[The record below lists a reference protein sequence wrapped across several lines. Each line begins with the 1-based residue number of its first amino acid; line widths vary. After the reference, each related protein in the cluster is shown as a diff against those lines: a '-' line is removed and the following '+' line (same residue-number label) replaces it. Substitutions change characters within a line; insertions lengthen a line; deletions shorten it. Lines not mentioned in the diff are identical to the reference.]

1 MLIKNNKFFYYL
13 PSNKM
18 GTAGFV
24 VLFSA
29 TPGTLWHTISSD
41 FTWRSTGY
49 IKLMCLEHLRCGH
62 LKQLSYHVR
71 DQKVHKGVFVNL

>member
-1 MLIKNNKFFYYL
+1 MLTKNSKVFDYL

-18 GTAGFV
+18 GTAGGV

-29 TPGTLWHTISSD
+29 TPRTLWPTISSD

-49 IKLMCLEHLRCGH
+49 IKLMWLRASEVWP
-62 LKQLSYHVR
+62 LKTAVISRQE
-71 DQKVHKGVFVNL
+71 